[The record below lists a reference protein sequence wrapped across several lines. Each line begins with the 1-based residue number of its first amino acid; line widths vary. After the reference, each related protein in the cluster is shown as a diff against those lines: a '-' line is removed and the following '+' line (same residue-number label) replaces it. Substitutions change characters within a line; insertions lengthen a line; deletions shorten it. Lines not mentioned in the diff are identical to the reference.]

1 MKLLL
6 PETFLPEKFLLEL
19 KTLPTTNLLNLLLL
33 VKKLTTRFLFLVE
46 LLCGLYFRIYI
57 Y

>member
-6 PETFLPEKFLLEL
+6 PVIFLPEKFLPDL
-19 KTLPTTNLLNLLLL
+19 KILPTTNLLNLLLL
-33 VKKLTTRFLFLVE
+33 VKKLTTRFLCLVE